1 MHARS
6 SARHTVHRAVLAA
19 VLAGAAVAV
28 PAQGA
33 HAQEILAFEVGGTG
47 TLVAGG
53 AGVSVPV
60 TLTCTATTTDYIAF
74 TFVPQLIQRRGKTIV
89 GGSSFNV
96 TAVCDGTPHNYDV
109 LVTAFTVPFKP
120 GDAIVQASAAV
131 FQPDVGGEQVQVQQV
146 IRLRN

>member
-6 SARHTVHRAVLAA
+6 SARHTIRRAVLAA

-33 HAQEILAFEVGGTG
+33 HAQEILGFEVGTG

-74 TFVPQLIQRRGKTIV
+74 TYVPQLTQRRGKTIV

-96 TAVCDGTPHNYDV
+96 TAICDGTPHNYDV

-120 GDAIVQASAAV
+120 GEAIVQASAAV

-146 IRLRN
+146 IRLRR